1 MFNERARRDLI
12 YIGEYVRSISTLLR
26 SIAGWII
33 YFPGYFILP
42 LVVAVWLGER
52 VGASRNKVHAALTV
66 GLINAVYTVLI
77 YVIAMVIIYLLVS
90 AVKPDFFTTS
100 SISLVSFTENTIGIP
115 VAIVLILVPFIASLS
130 AARHSSV

>member
-1 MFNERARRDLI
+1 M
-12 YIGEYVRSISTLLR
+12 LLPFAPQNINGLLE

-52 VGASRNKVHAALTV
+52 VGASRNKVTSAMTV
-66 GLINAVYTVLI
+66 GLINAIYAILI
-77 YVIAMVIIYLLVS
+77 YVIAMVIIYLLITAIKPSFFS
-90 AVKPDFFTTS
+90 AS
-100 SISLVSFTENTIGIP
+100 NISLVSFAENAIGIP

-130 AARHSSV
+130 AARHSSM